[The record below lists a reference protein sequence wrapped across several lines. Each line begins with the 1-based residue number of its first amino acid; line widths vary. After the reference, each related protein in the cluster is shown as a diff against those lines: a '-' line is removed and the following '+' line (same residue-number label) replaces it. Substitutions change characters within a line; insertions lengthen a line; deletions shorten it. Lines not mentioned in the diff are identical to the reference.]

1 MSEDSQNE
9 FIELLGECV
18 QEKNLPEI
26 RQANYYSI
34 MADSS
39 IDSDRKDMLSVYIR
53 FVNEEGEPEER
64 FVSIKEVHSKT
75 GKIFSI
81 LLKLVEFVTELT
93 KSN

>member
-1 MSEDSQNE
+1 MSKDSQNE
-9 FIELLGECV
+9 FIQLLSESV
-18 QEKNLPEI
+18 QEKNLSEI
-26 RQANYYSI
+26 RQAAYYSI

-53 FVNEEGEPEER
+53 FVNGEGEPEER

-75 GKIFSI
+75 GKIFSK
-81 LLKLVEFVTELT
+81 LKSKEFLNELR